1 MPFGFTLRNRIVFF
15 FLVVVIAGGS
25 VAMVLGISL
34 YGRTV
39 VKRAQVEVTMNLNS
53 ARMVFQQK
61 VDTVSLLMQFTA
73 RRGQLLDGLF
83 ERNRPFLQQ
92 LLEQVRMDNNL
103 DFIGLTDERGMVL
116 VRGRYPYTA
125 DDDQSNDELVSR
137 ALTGETATCPQILS
151 QERLIREG
159 DRLSEQAF
167 MTFVKTPRAIP
178 RPRESETSGMVITS
192 AVPVMD
198 RDGRIRGALYG
209 GVLLNR
215 NHEIVDRIK
224 NNVYRDEQY
233 NGKEVGTAAIFQWD
247 VRISTNVK
255 NLSGLRAIG
264 TRASAD
270 VYAKVLENGQ
280 PYIGRD
286 YVVNTDYIT
295 AYEPVHN
302 TLGTIIGMLYVGT
315 LEQPFIDMRNR
326 VIMLFFAIGLL
337 GVLTAVV
344 IGYFLARSIS
354 RPIEKL
360 ASATME
366 ISDGHFPVAIDISSH
381 DEIGRLAGLFV
392 NMSRHL
398 KQTLSDLQDL
408 NRKYLE
414 LLGFT
419 THELKQPLGV
429 LKGYLIMLQ
438 DETLG
443 KINTEKQR
451 EAILEMRNSVNMLND
466 MIMKYLQ
473 LSKIEAGRLVVEK
486 KRFNLYEEAV
496 KPVIEGES
504 AYLAIK
510 KMRVVIDR
518 EEELKG
524 LELNADPTLMR
535 IVFSNLIT
543 NAIKYGIEGGAIT
556 IGFYEE
562 AGGHHFHVKNEG
574 YGIPSDKLEIIF
586 GKFVRLDRK
595 EIGRQMGT
603 GLGLYN
609 TREIIEKH
617 GGKIWAESDEGRWAD
632 FYFTLPGDGAPGH
645 SRPPGPGDATGAM

>member
-73 RRGQLLDGLF
+73 RRGQLLDGLV

-264 TRASAD
+264 
-270 VYAKVLENGQ
+270 
-280 PYIGRD
+280 
-286 YVVNTDYIT
+286 
-295 AYEPVHN
+295 
-302 TLGTIIGMLYVGT
+302 
-315 LEQPFIDMRNR
+315 
-326 VIMLFFAIGLL
+326 
-337 GVLTAVV
+337 
-344 IGYFLARSIS
+344 
-354 RPIEKL
+354 
-360 ASATME
+360 
-366 ISDGHFPVAIDISSH
+366 
-381 DEIGRLAGLFV
+381 
-392 NMSRHL
+392 
-398 KQTLSDLQDL
+398 
-408 NRKYLE
+408 
-414 LLGFT
+414 
-419 THELKQPLGV
+419 
-429 LKGYLIMLQ
+429 
-438 DETLG
+438 
-443 KINTEKQR
+443 
-451 EAILEMRNSVNMLND
+451 
-466 MIMKYLQ
+466 
-473 LSKIEAGRLVVEK
+473 
-486 KRFNLYEEAV
+486 
-496 KPVIEGES
+496 
-504 AYLAIK
+504 
-510 KMRVVIDR
+510 
-518 EEELKG
+518 
-524 LELNADPTLMR
+524 
-535 IVFSNLIT
+535 
-543 NAIKYGIEGGAIT
+543 
-556 IGFYEE
+556 
-562 AGGHHFHVKNEG
+562 
-574 YGIPSDKLEIIF
+574 
-586 GKFVRLDRK
+586 
-595 EIGRQMGT
+595 
-603 GLGLYN
+603 
-609 TREIIEKH
+609 
-617 GGKIWAESDEGRWAD
+617 
-632 FYFTLPGDGAPGH
+632 
-645 SRPPGPGDATGAM
+645 

>member
-1 MPFGFTLRNRIVFF
+1 MPFELSLRNKIVFC
-15 FLVVVIAGGS
+15 FLIVVIAGGS

-39 VKRAQVEVTMNLNS
+39 VKRAHVQVTMNLNS
-53 ARMVFQQK
+53 AWMVFKQK

-73 RRGQLLDGLF
+73 RRGQIIEGVS
-83 ERNRPFLQQ
+83 ERNKAFLQQ

-116 VRGRYPYTA
+116 VRGCYPYTA
-125 DDDQSNDELVSR
+125 DDDQSNDDMVST
-137 ALTGETATCPQILS
+137 ALSGETAAGPQILS
-151 QERLIREG
+151 QGRLAREG

-167 MTFVKTPRAIP
+167 MTFVENPRSKP
-178 RPRESETSGMVITS
+178 RPRESETSGMVIKA
-192 AVPVMD
+192 AVPVID
-198 RDGRIRGALYG
+198 RDEKLRGVLYG

-215 NHEIVDRIK
+215 NYEIVDRIK

-233 NGKEVGTAAIFQWD
+233 DGKEIGTAAIFQWD

-255 NLSGLRAIG
+255 NASDLRAIG
-264 TRASAD
+264 TRASSD
-270 VYAKVLENGQ
+270 VCAKVLENGE

-286 YVVNTDYIT
+286 YVVNADYIT
-295 AYEPVHN
+295 AYEPVFN
-302 TLGTIIGMLYVGT
+302 TQGTIIGMLYVGT
-315 LEQPFIDMRNR
+315 LEQPFIDTRNK
-326 VIMLFFAIGLL
+326 VILLFCAIALL
-337 GVLTAVV
+337 GVLTAIV

-360 ASATME
+360 ASATRE
-366 ISDGHFPVAIDISSH
+366 ISGGHFPVDLDIPSQ
-381 DEIGRLAGLFV
+381 DEIGRLAHLFI

-443 KINTEKQR
+443 KLNTDKQR

-473 LSKIEAGRLVVEK
+473 LSKIEAGKLVVEK
-486 KRFNLYEEAV
+486 RRFNLFAEAI

-510 KMRVVIDR
+510 KMRLVIDNQASLR
-518 EEELKG
+518 E
-524 LELNADPTLMR
+524 LEPHADPTLMR

-543 NAIKYGIEGGAIT
+543 NAIKYGFEGGTIT
-556 IGFYEE
+556 IGHFED
-562 AGGHHFHVKNEG
+562 AGMYYFHVRNEG
-574 YGIPSDKLEIIF
+574 YGIPRDKREVIF
-586 GKFVRLDRK
+586 DKFVRLDMK
-595 EIGRQMGT
+595 ELGRQVGT

-609 TREIIEKH
+609 TKEIVEKH
-617 GGKIWAESDEGRWAD
+617 GGKIWAESDEGKWAD
-632 FYFTLPGDGAPGH
+632 FFFTLPRDTQPAAAGAPEH
-645 SRPPGPGDATGAM
+645 ATGAI